1 MMGFQE
7 SPMVGPVPQLRVL
20 LIVMSTVSCTSSP
33 PGTDSA
39 DADGHSHADH
49 DSSDSEGL
57 VGEDDSDDAGPD
69 PSQAPRV
76 LSGDI
81 WCYEHST
88 GDLRYYWTLMA
99 RATDPQGDP
108 TLQVLHEGLT
118 AWQGDSLL
126 ATYTVVC
133 ADTGLCTSSFE
144 ESEDNI
150 LCSSAASIQFL
161 LEVRDEDGNISA
173 PYTMTGRIGA
183 DASGR

>member
-57 VGEDDSDDAGPD
+57 VGEDNSDDAGPD

-88 GDLRYYWTLMA
+88 GDRREPPILRETPLYRSCTKVSQLG
-99 RATDPQGDP
+99 RATVSWPP
-108 TLQVLHEGLT
+108 TL
-118 AWQGDSLL
+118 
-126 ATYTVVC
+126 
-133 ADTGLCTSSFE
+133 
-144 ESEDNI
+144 
-150 LCSSAASIQFL
+150 
-161 LEVRDEDGNISA
+161 
-173 PYTMTGRIGA
+173 
-183 DASGR
+183 

>member
-1 MMGFQE
+1 M
-7 SPMVGPVPQLRVL
+7 
-20 LIVMSTVSCTSSP
+20 
-33 PGTDSA
+33 
-39 DADGHSHADH
+39 
-49 DSSDSEGL
+49 
-57 VGEDDSDDAGPD
+57 
-69 PSQAPRV
+69 

-81 WCYEHST
+81 WCYQHST
-88 GDLRYYWTLMA
+88 GDIRYYWNLMA
-99 RATDPQGDP
+99 SATDPQGDP

-144 ESEDNI
+144 EIEDNI
-150 LCSSAASIQFL
+150 LCSSASSTQFL

-173 PYTMTGRIGA
+173 PYAMTGRIGT